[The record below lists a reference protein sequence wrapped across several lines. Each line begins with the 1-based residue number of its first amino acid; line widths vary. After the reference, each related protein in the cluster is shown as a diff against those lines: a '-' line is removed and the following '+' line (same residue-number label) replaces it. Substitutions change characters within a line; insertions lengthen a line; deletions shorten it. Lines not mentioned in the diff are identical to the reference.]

1 MREISKKKDFQ
12 NLMIEENEQVL
23 IPLDEY
29 YSGSL
34 LDYQIEIYDD
44 SGKLRFDPDLKLL
57 VNISDSF

>member
-34 LDYQIEIYDD
+34 LDYKIEIYDD